1 MKSQISISGQA
12 VSRRRAANQV
22 KPFHRQKTDSHTR
35 RPGIVSGR
43 YDDPVTVQRL
53 GKTDLSCGL
62 VGRFCS
68 TAVKTTPRP
77 VLERS
82 FRSTDVKRPGDEVD
96 FPVHRDL
103 LVLLFARR

>member
-1 MKSQISISGQA
+1 MALAPYVA
-12 VSRRRAANQV
+12 VRSV
-22 KPFHRQKTDSHTR
+22 
-35 RPGIVSGR
+35 VSA
-43 YDDPVTVQRL
+43 VTTL
-53 GKTDLSCGL
+53 PWLYSNTDLSCGL
-62 VGRFCS
+62 VGTFCS

>member
-43 YDDPVTVQRL
+43 YDDPVTVKRL
-53 GKTDLSCGL
+53 GKTDPLAAGPL
-62 VGRFCS
+62 TLGNF
-68 TAVKTTPRP
+68 AVLRGYGP
-77 VLERS
+77 VS
-82 FRSTDVKRPGDEVD
+82 FG
-96 FPVHRDL
+96 
-103 LVLLFARR
+103 AR